1 MFQADVS
8 LSRALEPLELLE
20 LLEQARFA
28 QTLIAIT
35 ACR

>member
-1 MFQADVS
+1 MLR
-8 LSRALEPLELLE
+8 LSGIRTALEPLELLE